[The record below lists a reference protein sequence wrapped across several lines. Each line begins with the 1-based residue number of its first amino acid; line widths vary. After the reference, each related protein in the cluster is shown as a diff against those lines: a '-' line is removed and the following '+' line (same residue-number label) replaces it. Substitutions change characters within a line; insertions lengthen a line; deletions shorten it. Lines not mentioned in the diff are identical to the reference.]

1 MQIIPETA
9 TRTTVQL
16 TMTKKTLQSTI
27 YIRPATKSDSKI
39 FLTLL
44 DALADYEKLKRPTRT
59 ARLRLIEDAFG
70 KRKRFDAFLAFV
82 DDKPVGYAIIFETY
96 SSFLAKPTLYLEDI
110 FVLEEYRRFGIGKK
124 FFDVLVKEARKR
136 KCGRV
141 EWTVLDWNTPAINF
155 YDKLGAKQMKEWL
168 LYRIVL

>member
-1 MQIIPETA
+1 
-9 TRTTVQL
+9 
-16 TMTKKTLQSTI
+16 MTKKTLQSTI